1 MEAFLLGV
9 KESVAS
15 KWGDKGE
22 LRTRKKDM

>member
-1 MEAFLLGV
+1 MEAFLLGM

-15 KWGDKGE
+15 KWSEKGE